1 MANTLHAAPQP
12 ETPKGKT
19 NWPRFPS
26 LEQETRAAVDT
37 ETAAYHLN
45 RASQTLR
52 IWACMEN
59 GPIRPLRIHG
69 RLAWS
74 TAEIRRLLGVTE

>member
-12 ETPKGKT
+12 ETPKGTT

-26 LEQETRAAVDT
+26 LDGETRATLDT
-37 ETAAYHLN
+37 ETTAYHLN

-52 IWACMEN
+52 IWACKEI

-69 RLAWS
+69 RLAWP